1 MIWNSP
7 FQPLIPNTL
16 PPAATDDQFT
26 ATETATDFS
35 CTAQFDPQSAL
46 YLPPELSD
54 IVVTNNFNTDF
65 PVLDS
70 LFSEL
75 NSDLNNNGRGKTMTG
90 FNNENINAQSQNF
103 NNNFIDFGVKSEPV
117 NLEDI
122 ERILLPAQTTTRKS
136 KH

>member
-7 FQPLIPNTL
+7 FQSLAPDVHQS
-16 PPAATDDQFT
+16 TDHFT
-26 ATETATDFS
+26 ITAPDFS
-35 CTAQFDPQSAL
+35 CTAEFDPQSDL

-54 IVVTNNFNTDF
+54 IVGNNFNTDI

-75 NSDLNNNGRGKTMTG
+75 NSDFNDNGINN
-90 FNNENINAQSQNF
+90 NNENSQNF
-103 NNNFIDFGVKSEPV
+103 NNNNFINFGFKSEPV

-122 ERILLPAQTTTRKS
+122 ERILLPAQNTRKS
-136 KH
+136 KIRGC